1 MNLVRWIGLV
11 GALVVFACGC
21 GGGGAGA
28 SSLRDRDAGAPAAN
42 MLGGMLGTVTRDS
55 EAGATHPGI
64 AYSVTLTMTGF
75 TVPAGSEVW
84 KCQDFANPFGGQ
96 QVDIRTWDSAMTAGS
111 HHMTLFDQPGATDGP
126 LVDCPD
132 GVPKATTYSFGAQA
146 EKTSYT
152 YPEGVGAAFGAG
164 TMGFTMNSHYVNTS
178 SLPIQAAVQ
187 VTIFVAAPGVVT
199 QHAGGFEGLL
209 FNISIPPTGQPV
221 TVGASCTIPQ
231 DMNVIAAAGHM
242 HKHASHFIATSGGT
256 TLFETTEW
264 SGSPP
269 GMLSPP
275 IQLKAGADL
284 TWSCIYTNDT
294 GAALTYG
301 SSALT
306 SVMCNT
312 VLVFYPVPDVNN
324 ALLSCVH

>member
-1 MNLVRWIGLV
+1 
-11 GALVVFACGC
+11 
-21 GGGGAGA
+21 
-28 SSLRDRDAGAPAAN
+28 
-42 MLGGMLGTVTRDS
+42 
-55 EAGATHPGI
+55 
-64 AYSVTLTMTGF
+64 
-75 TVPAGSEVW
+75 
-84 KCQDFANPFGGQ
+84 
-96 QVDIRTWDSAMTAGS
+96 
-111 HHMTLFDQPGATDGP
+111 MTLFDQARASDGP
-126 LVDCPD
+126 LVDCPN
-132 GVPKATTYSFGAQA
+132 GVPNASVYSFGAQA
-146 EKTSYT
+146 EKTTYT
-152 YPEGVGAAFGAG
+152 FPDGVGANIPAG
-164 TMGFTMNSHYVNTS
+164 IGFTMNSHYVNS
-178 SLPIQAAVQ
+178 SSMPIQAASK
-187 VTIFVAAPGVVT
+187 VTIYVAEPGVVT
-199 QHAGGFEGLL
+199 QHAGGYEGLL

-231 DMNVIAAAGHM
+231 DMIVIAAAGHM

-269 GMLSPP
+269 GILSPP
-275 IQLKAGADL
+275 MQLKAGADL

-306 SVMCNT
+306 NVMCNT